1 MWSCVS
7 PHMCRMQRAY
17 RSGGI
22 AAVAESAWAVTSAN
36 ASGDTSVADGWEVV
50 MEDDQRISPGSH
62 LSCMFLWCSGI
73 SWSSE

>member
-1 MWSCVS
+1 
-7 PHMCRMQRAY
+7 MCRMQRAY

-22 AAVAESAWAVTSAN
+22 AAVAESVWAVTSAN